1 MSGMSV
7 IIPCRD
13 DVRIAQ
19 CLASIDDEVE
29 VVISLNGH
37 SAEVDKIVSDFAAA
51 HRQTVILKSDVPNLA
66 AALEVGSVNASGE
79 VLLYMDSDCRFTPGT
94 IRRFK
99 LASESK
105 EVVKGNII
113 FEAGYGVSRVI
124 ARSREHHTA
133 EQITAYKPPLSV
145 RAAIKDKIGGF
156 FFDPRLIWRE
166 DSDLDY
172 RIRQAQI
179 PIHYEPEAVILHP
192 PLSLQQDLRSA
203 YRYGIGLARSR
214 WYRIP
219 LTEVPR
225 SVLSTYRSK
234 GFLPAFYMM
243 LRNGIYNWGTLTE
256 SRRLRKGGA
265 V

>member
-1 MSGMSV
+1 MSKMSV

-13 DVRIAQ
+13 DVRIEQ
-19 CLASIDDEVE
+19 CLASIDDDVE
-29 VVISLNGH
+29 VVISLNGR
-37 SAEVDKIVSDFAAA
+37 SRQVDKIVSDFAAA
-51 HRQTVILKSDVPNLA
+51 HKQTVILKSDVPNLA
-66 AALEVGSVNASGE
+66 AALEAGSVNASGE
-79 VLLYMDSDCRFTPGT
+79 ILLYMDSDCRFTPGT

-99 LASESK
+99 VASEQK

-113 FEAGYGVSRVI
+113 FEAGRGVSRVI

-133 EQITAYKPPLSV
+133 EQITAYKPPLAL
-145 RAAIKDKIGGF
+145 RAAIKERIGGF

-172 RIRQAQI
+172 RIRQARI
-179 PIHYEPEAVILHP
+179 PIHYEPEALILHP
-192 PLSLQQDLRSA
+192 PLTLKQDLRSA

-234 GFLPAFYMM
+234 GFLPAFYMT
-243 LRNGIYNWGTLTE
+243 LRNSIYNLGTYAE
-256 SRRLRKGGA
+256 SRRLRKEDSI
-265 V
+265 